1 MNEFTIRPIELGPE
15 HSEYLSQLHENLN
28 DLNENLRPVTEILR
42 NIMDRVERESRLW
55 DNHPEL
61 HSSFERLYNSSELLL
76 VEANNLLRTSV
87 DALIFIRNIQTDLS
101 NRFPRSRREE
111 D

>member
-42 NIMDRVERESRLW
+42 NIMDRVERESRL
-55 DNHPEL
+55 
-61 HSSFERLYNSSELLL
+61 
-76 VEANNLLRTSV
+76 
-87 DALIFIRNIQTDLS
+87 
-101 NRFPRSRREE
+101 
-111 D
+111 